1 MDQQAVRSRPDQ
13 QAKQASQGNQVANL
27 LQAGWMDC
35 GNPPNQPTKR
45 KTMPPFFILPLMI
58 FLSSFSTSF
67 RDGIHSC
74 VCAYPCMCIW
84 SFPSWS
90 LLYLFPVLSPFF
102 SPLLFINTYENH
114 YPTFYE
120 LMWLCSGS
128 LFFSFNFRF
137 IYVANSFPY
146 LFIPPPLFLFLESF
160 ALFFFFFSFS

>member
-1 MDQQAVRSRPDQ
+1 MAGSPHGQPGVCAQVRVAIAWISRQ
-13 QAKQASQGNQVANL
+13 FALGLISKQSKQASQGNQVANL

-58 FLSSFSTSF
+58 FLSSFSTCF

-90 LLYLFPVLSPFF
+90 LLYLFISSSLSVLLS
-102 SPLLFINTYENH
+102 SPLYKYLRKSLSNFLRINVAM
-114 YPTFYE
+114 FRF
-120 LMWLCSGS
+120 SF
-128 LFFSFNFRF
+128 LFF
-137 IYVANSFPY
+137 
-146 LFIPPPLFLFLESF
+146 
-160 ALFFFFFSFS
+160 